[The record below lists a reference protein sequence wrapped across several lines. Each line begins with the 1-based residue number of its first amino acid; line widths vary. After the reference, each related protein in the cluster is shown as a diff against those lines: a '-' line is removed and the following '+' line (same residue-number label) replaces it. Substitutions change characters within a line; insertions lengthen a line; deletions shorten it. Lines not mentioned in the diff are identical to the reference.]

1 MSERPSLRGWVILW
15 GAGAVVLS
23 LLDAIARLSRVA
35 YEGLS
40 RGMLEGPQLLFT
52 LVWTLVI
59 VYGEGYRAF
68 GSVLAPRMAARLVH
82 LARRG
87 TTLQRALAPM
97 HALSLFDTPPRRLV
111 SAWVLLVGIVTIVLI
126 VRKLPQPWRGSVDL
140 GVVLAL
146 SWGSVAIVRECA
158 RAWRAG
164 EGRVD
169 PELARSS
176 EG

>member
-1 MSERPSLRGWVILW
+1 MNAPKGWVVVW

-23 LLDAIARLSRVA
+23 LIDAIARLSRVA
-35 YEGLS
+35 YEGVAH
-40 RGMLEGPQLLFT
+40 GMLSGTQLVFT
-52 LVWTLVI
+52 LVWTVVI

-68 GSVLAPRMAARLVH
+68 GSVLAPRMAARLMH
-82 LARRG
+82 LAREG
-87 TTLQRALAPM
+87 TTARRALAPL
-97 HALSLFDTPPRRLV
+97 HALSLFDTPARRLV
-111 SAWVLLVGIVTIVLI
+111 SAWLLLVGIVTIVLI

-146 SWGSVAIVRECA
+146 TWGSIAIVRECW

-169 PELARSS
+169 PELSPPK
-176 EG
+176 